1 MMNMAEPSSKTTA
14 DESRDRLSLVSVF
27 AWVVVIATL
36 LIFGRVVFLPLV
48 MWDDPIYIMFN
59 PQVTDWASA
68 PWFDKIFTPS
78 LGYPLG
84 LPIALYALLGGL
96 DGVFSIHL
104 LSVLVHASNAWL
116 VYSLFNRSLTNQSVA
131 SVGAMLWAL
140 HPVVVESVAW
150 ATNLKELL
158 VTFMI
163 LAAIRLVDSEMKA
176 APRLL
181 LLVLLCLLGA
191 LSKPTIVVLPAL
203 LLLYSG
209 LRGRLIERGGDII
222 VASLNS
228 ALVLAV
234 SVQLH
239 SDLVNESGFLARNWS
254 VTIFNAIGAQ
264 ARNYFWPFD
273 LNPYYP
279 YQLSEWTGLTY
290 WGLGLTLVLIGL
302 GAWLLKSRMWIPLFG
317 LGFMVV
323 CYLPY
328 SNLVPLPRFTADTYA
343 YLPSVGL
350 VLLLVSL
357 RRQWRQWDFAVVA
370 IVIVVLSVVTFKQI
384 DRWRSTEALMTPLL
398 GQPQVLSLPYQLIAF
413 EKFLL
418 GDNEKAAELLVDAW
432 PHLSSEM
439 PRFAAQV
446 FLNVGDVE
454 RAHQA
459 MDAWASSQNTQAAR
473 DFAEA
478 FKAEHALSQ

>member
-1 MMNMAEPSSKTTA
+1 MIMNMAEQSSETTN
-14 DESRDRLSLVSVF
+14 EELSDRF
-27 AWVVVIATL
+27 APWTGWAIVVVTL
-36 LIFGRVVFLPLV
+36 LVFGRVVFLPLV

-59 PQVTDWASA
+59 PLVTDWASA

-84 LPIALYALLGGL
+84 LPIALYALLGGV

-104 LSVLVHASNAWL
+104 LSVVVHSANAWI
-116 VYSLFNRSLTNQSVA
+116 VYTLFSRSMANQRVA
-131 SVGAMLWAL
+131 CVGAVVWAF

-163 LAAIRLVDSEMKA
+163 LAALRLVDSKMKA
-176 APRLL
+176 APRLVTL
-181 LLVLLCLLGA
+181 AVLCLLGTM
-191 LSKPTIVVLPAL
+191 SKPTIVVLPAV
-203 LLLYSG
+203 LLLYSS
-209 LRGRLIERGGDII
+209 LRGKLKERGGDIV

-228 ALVLAV
+228 ALVLTM

-239 SDLVNESGFLARNWS
+239 SDLVDESGFSARSWS
-254 VTIFNAIGAQ
+254 ATIFNAVGTQAQ
-264 ARNYFWPFD
+264 NYFWPFD

-290 WGLGLTLVLIGL
+290 WGLGLTLFLIGL
-302 GAWLLKSRMWIPLFG
+302 GAWLLKSKMWIPLFG
-317 LGFMVV
+317 LGFMVI

-350 VLLLVSL
+350 ILILVSL
-357 RRQWRQWDFAVVA
+357 DGQWTRRNFGVA
-370 IVIVVLSVVTFKQI
+370 AITISILSIVTFTQI

-459 MDAWASSQNTQAAR
+459 VDAWASSQNTQAAR
-473 DFAEA
+473 DVAEA

>member
-1 MMNMAEPSSKTTA
+1 MIMNMAEPSSKTTA
-14 DESRDRLSLVSVF
+14 EESRDRLARWL
-27 AWVVVIATL
+27 AWVVGVATFL
-36 LIFGRVVFLPLV
+36 VFGRVVFLPLV

-59 PQVTDWASA
+59 PLVTDWASA
-68 PWFDKIFTPS
+68 PWFDKILTPS

-84 LPIALYALLGGL
+84 LPIALYALLGGV

-104 LSVLVHASNAWL
+104 LSVLVHSTNAWL
-116 VYSLFNRSLTNQSVA
+116 VYAIFARFMANQRIA
-131 SVGAMLWAL
+131 CVGALLWAL

-150 ATNLKELL
+150 ATNLKELF

-163 LAAIRLVDSEMKA
+163 LAAIRLVDSKMKA

-181 LLVLLCLLGA
+181 LLGLLCLLGA
-191 LSKPTIVVLPAL
+191 LSKPTIVVMPAL
-203 LLLYSG
+203 LILYSS
-209 LRGRLIERGGDII
+209 LRGSLKERGGDIV

-228 ALVLAV
+228 ALVLAT

-254 VTIFNAIGAQ
+254 VTIFNAIGTQ

-290 WGLGLTLVLIGL
+290 WGLGLTLFLIGL
-302 GAWLLKSRMWIPLFG
+302 GAWLLKSKMWIPLFG
-317 LGFMVV
+317 LGFMVT

-350 VLLLVSL
+350 ILMLVSL
-357 RRQWRQWDFAVVA
+357 DGQWTRRNFGVA
-370 IVIVVLSVVTFKQI
+370 AITISILSIVTFTQI
-384 DRWRSTEALMTPLL
+384 DRWRSTEALMAPLL

-418 GDNEKAAELLVDAW
+418 GDNEEAAELILDAW
-432 PHLSSEM
+432 PYLSSDM

-446 FLNVGDVE
+446 FLNIGDVE

-459 MDAWASSQNTQAAR
+459 VDAWASSQNTPAAT
-473 DFAEA
+473 DFARA
-478 FKAEHALSQ
+478 FKAEHTLPQ

>member
-1 MMNMAEPSSKTTA
+1 MAEQSSETTN
-14 DESRDRLSLVSVF
+14 EELSDRF
-27 AWVVVIATL
+27 APWTGWAIVVVTL
-36 LIFGRVVFLPLV
+36 LVFGRVVFLPLV

-59 PQVTDWASA
+59 PLVTDWASA
-68 PWFDKIFTPS
+68 PCFDKILTPS

-84 LPIALYALLGGL
+84 LPIALYALLGGV

-104 LSVLVHASNAWL
+104 LSVLVHSTNAWL
-116 VYSLFNRSLTNQSVA
+116 VYAIFARFMANQRIA
-131 SVGAMLWAL
+131 CVGALLWAL

-150 ATNLKELL
+150 ATNLKELF

-163 LAAIRLVDSEMKA
+163 LAAIRLVDSKMKA

-181 LLVLLCLLGA
+181 LLGLLCLLGA
-191 LSKPTIVVLPAL
+191 LSKPTIVVMPAL
-203 LLLYSG
+203 LILYSS
-209 LRGRLIERGGDII
+209 LRGSLKDRVGDIL

-228 ALVLAV
+228 ALVFAL
-234 SVQLH
+234 SLRIH
-239 SDLVNESGFLARNWS
+239 SELVDDSGFSARNWF
-254 VTIFNAIGAQ
+254 VTIFNAIGTQAQ
-264 ARNYFWPFD
+264 NYFWPFD
-273 LNPYYP
+273 LHPYYP
-279 YQLSEWTGLTY
+279 YQLSEWTGLTF
-290 WGLGLTLVLIGL
+290 WGLGLTLALIGV
-302 GAWLLKSRMWIPLFG
+302 GAWLFKSKRWVPLFG

-328 SNLVPLPRFTADTYA
+328 SNLLPLPRFTADTYV

-350 VLLLVSL
+350 VLMLVSL
-357 RRQWRQWDFAVVA
+357 AAPWRRWNFGIAAV
-370 IVIVVLSVVTFKQI
+370 IISILSFVTFTQI
-384 DRWRSTEALMTPLL
+384 DRWRSTEALMSPLL

-418 GDNEKAAELLVDAW
+418 GDDEKAAALILDAW
-432 PHLSSEM
+432 PYLSTEM

-459 MDAWASSQNTQAAR
+459 VDAWASSQNTPAAT
-473 DFAEA
+473 DFARA
-478 FKAEHALSQ
+478 FKAEHTLPQ

>member
-1 MMNMAEPSSKTTA
+1 MNMAEPSSETTKK
-14 DESRDRLSLVSVF
+14 ELSSRLATGYGWAVVF
-27 AWVVVIATL
+27 ATL

-59 PQVTDWASA
+59 PLVTDWASA

-84 LPIALYALLGGL
+84 VPIALYALLGGV

-104 LSVLVHASNAWL
+104 LSVVAHSANACL
-116 VYSLFNRSLTNQSVA
+116 VYSLFNRSLVNQRVA
-131 SVGAMLWAL
+131 CVGAMVWAL
-140 HPVVVESVAW
+140 HPLVVESVAW

-163 LAAIRLVDSEMKA
+163 LAALRLVDSEMKP
-176 APRLL
+176 APRLAIL
-181 LLVLLCLLGA
+181 AMLCLLGA
-191 LSKPTIVVLPAL
+191 LSKPTIVVLPVIL
-203 LLLYSG
+203 FLYSS
-209 LRGRLIERGGDII
+209 LRGKLKERRSD
-222 VASLNS
+222 VVVSALNS
-228 ALVLAV
+228 VLVLAV

-239 SDLVNESGFLARNWS
+239 SDLVNESSFLTRNWS

-279 YQLSEWTGLTY
+279 YQLSEWTGLTFR
-290 WGLGLTLVLIGL
+290 GLGLTLALIGV
-302 GAWLLKSRMWIPLFG
+302 GAWLFKSKKWVPLFG
-317 LGFMVV
+317 LGFLVV

-328 SNLVPLPRFTADTYA
+328 SNLLPLPRFTADTYA

-350 VLLLVSL
+350 VLMLVSL
-357 RRQWRQWDFAVVA
+357 HGQWNRRNFGVA
-370 IVIVVLSVVTFKQI
+370 AITISILSIVTFTQI

-432 PHLSSEM
+432 PYLSSEM

-473 DFAEA
+473 DFAGA
-478 FKAEHALSQ
+478 VKAEHALSQ